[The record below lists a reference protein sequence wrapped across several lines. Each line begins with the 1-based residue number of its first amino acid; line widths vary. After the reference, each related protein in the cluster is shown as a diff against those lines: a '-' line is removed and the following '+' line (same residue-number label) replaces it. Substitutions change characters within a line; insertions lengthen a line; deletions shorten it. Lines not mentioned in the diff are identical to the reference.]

1 MEFAVLAPLLKKVSA
16 PFLFMHRE
24 FVHMVLSDNDIRA
37 AIRTKKLV
45 FEPALSS
52 DQIGSASVD
61 LTLAGK
67 FWVFKKKYA
76 KSKKAVDL
84 SRVSFV
90 EATEAHKEKSITLPP
105 GGMCLGITR
114 EKIYMP
120 NTLIGTLEG
129 RSRYA
134 RMGLAVHV
142 TSALVMPGSQNRQ
155 VLEIVNFAPFPVTI
169 KEGMRISQIIF
180 EKLDSATGKPYAKF
194 GKVAVKQ

>member
-1 MEFAVLAPLLKKVSA
+1 
-16 PFLFMHRE
+16 
-24 FVHMVLSDNDIRA
+24 MVLSDNDIRA
-37 AIRTKKLV
+37 AIKGGILR

-52 DQIGSASVD
+52 GQIGSASVD
-61 LTLAGK
+61 LTLDGK
-67 FWVFKKKYA
+67 FWVFKGKYTRG
-76 KSKKAVDL
+76 KKAVDL
-84 SRVSFV
+84 SKVDFV
-90 EATEAHKEKSITLPP
+90 EATEEHKEKSITLAP

-169 KEGMRISQIIF
+169 HEGMRISQIIF
-180 EKLDSATGKPYAKF
+180 EKLDSPTSKPYAAF

>member
-1 MEFAVLAPLLKKVSA
+1 
-16 PFLFMHRE
+16 
-24 FVHMVLSDNDIRA
+24 MVLSDNDIRA
-37 AIRTKKLV
+37 AIRSRRLV
-45 FEPALSS
+45 FDPKLSP

-76 KSKKAVDL
+76 GSKKPVDL
-84 SRVSFV
+84 ARVGFQ
-90 EATEAHKEKSITLPP
+90 EATEAHKEKSITLAP

-114 EKIYMP
+114 EKISMP
-120 NTLIGTLEG
+120 ADMIGTLEG

-142 TSALVMPGSQNRQ
+142 TSALVMPGSQNHQ

-169 KEGMRISQIIF
+169 CEGMRISQIIF
-180 EKLDSATGKPYAKF
+180 ESLDSPTGKPYAKF

>member
-1 MEFAVLAPLLKKVSA
+1 
-16 PFLFMHRE
+16 
-24 FVHMVLSDNDIRA
+24 MVLSDNDIRA
-37 AIRTKKLV
+37 AIRSRFLR
-45 FEPALSS
+45 FEPALTP
-52 DQIGSASVD
+52 DQIGPASVD

-67 FWVFKKKYA
+67 FWVFEEKYA
-76 KSKKAVDL
+76 ASKKPVDL
-84 SRVSFV
+84 SRVGFR
-90 EATEAHKEKSITLPP
+90 EATRAHRGKSITLAP

-142 TSALVMPGSQNRQ
+142 TSALVMPGSQNHQ

-169 KEGMRISQIIF
+169 KGGMRISQIIF
-180 EKLDSATGKPYAKF
+180 ERLDSATGKPYAKF
-194 GKVAVKQ
+194 GKVAVRQ

>member
-1 MEFAVLAPLLKKVSA
+1 
-16 PFLFMHRE
+16 
-24 FVHMVLSDNDIRA
+24 MVLSDNDICA
-37 AIRTKKLV
+37 AIRRKELRFV
-45 FEPALSS
+45 PALTP

-67 FWVFKKKYA
+67 FWVFRKKYA
-76 KSKKAVDL
+76 TSLRAVDL
-84 SRVSFV
+84 ASVDFK
-90 EATEAHKEKSITLPP
+90 EATEAHTKKSITLAP

-142 TSALVMPGSQNRQ
+142 TSALVMPGSQNHQ

-169 KEGMRISQIIF
+169 HEGMRISQIIF
-180 EKLDSATGKPYAKF
+180 EKLSSPTGKPYAAF
-194 GKVAVKQ
+194 GKVALRQ